1 MVDVEGVTPEGVLFS
16 AASGEAYADTPA
28 ERVALIVSWVRSK
41 DATTAEVV
49 GAIDQA
55 DGYLDEDSLDAEAA
69 RALVVLR
76 RVLTVLLLE
85 GGV

>member
-1 MVDVEGVTPEGVLFS
+1 M
-16 AASGEAYADTPA
+16 TPA
-28 ERVALIVSWVRSK
+28 PCTR
-41 DATTAEVV
+41 D
-49 GAIDQA
+49 DQA

-76 RVLTVLLLE
+76 RVLTVLLME